1 MDKTTYNNLTNQQL
15 TNDYNDIIHETINY
29 VDDSTNIITT
39 NDHNTI
45 QHYLNDFY
53 KLLETYYDIN
63 RLKIN
68 ADKSKILIICRP
80 IKRQYTDTIQLTAST
95 YTILQS
101 DFIKILGIIYT
112 KTFDNTKNLNT
123 IISKVTHR
131 LNTITSIMKVAPLKT
146 KIIVTTSLLISIMRY
161 GAGRMTTLTDAQT

>member
-1 MDKTTYNNLTNQQL
+1 MRRQL
-15 TNDYNDIIHETINY
+15 T
-29 VDDSTNIITT
+29 
-39 NDHNTI
+39 
-45 QHYLNDFY
+45 
-53 KLLETYYDIN
+53 
-63 RLKIN
+63 
-68 ADKSKILIICRP
+68 DK
-80 IKRQYTDTIQLTAST
+80 IQLTAST

-131 LNTITSIMKVAPLKT
+131 LNTITNILKVAPLKT

-161 GAGRMTTLTDAQT
+161 GAGRMTTLTDGQT